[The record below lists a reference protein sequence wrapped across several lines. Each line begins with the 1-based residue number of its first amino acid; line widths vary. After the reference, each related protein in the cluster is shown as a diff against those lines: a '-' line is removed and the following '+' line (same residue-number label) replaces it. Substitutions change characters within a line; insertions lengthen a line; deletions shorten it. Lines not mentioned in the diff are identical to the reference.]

1 MAVVG
6 FLVFAS
12 AFAASIAVFWFT
24 LMPALPR
31 IVAIL
36 RDGADPVVAPQMQ
49 AVIREPRLRARAMPA
64 PMLARTPL
72 RAAA

>member
-1 MAVVG
+1 MAFVS

-12 AFAASIAVFWFT
+12 AFAASLAVFYLT
-24 LMPALPR
+24 LAPALPR

-36 RDGADPVVAPQMQ
+36 RDGADPLAALQTQVTV
-49 AVIREPRLRARAMPA
+49 REPRLRVRGTTAPA
-64 PMLARTPL
+64 LARTPL

>member
-24 LMPALPR
+24 LAPALPR
-31 IVAIL
+31 IIAIL
-36 RDGADPVVAPQMQ
+36 RDGADPLAAPQIQ
-49 AVIREPRLRARAMPA
+49 ATVREPRLRVRVTSAPTLVRAQ
-64 PMLARTPL
+64 L